1 MHVSQRNGGQLP
13 EGAKHVL
20 LYRVNLGSCGCIFS
34 QGDWLDGGREGIV
47 VEKVIPPGRQTPN
60 YYAFLNSCEKS
71 IFIF

>member
-1 MHVSQRNGGQLP
+1 MVVYAPKADTHSSHIR
-13 EGAKHVL
+13 
-20 LYRVNLGSCGCIFS
+20 R
-34 QGDWLDGGREGIV
+34 LDGGREGGRELV